1 MMARLKRLC
10 CLPMNTEQ
18 PMRTDY
24 CGEVNVADV
33 GEAIT
38 VAGWV
43 HRRRDHGGVIF
54 VDLRDTTGLIQLV
67 FNPEH
72 QDLFSEAEKL
82 RGEFVLSASG
92 TIRKR
97 PEGTINPE
105 LPTGE
110 VELLVLSLVVLNTSA
125 TPPFH
130 HNEHAHEDVR
140 LKYRY
145 LDLRRNEMANNLK
158 VRHDIIRS
166 LRNFLDKKDF
176 IDIETPI
183 LTKATPEGARDYLV
197 PSRTQKGDFF
207 ALPQSPQLFKQLLM
221 MSGFDKYYQIARC
234 FRDEDLRADRQPE
247 FTQLDIE
254 MSFVSE
260 EGVLQTMESMIRNLF
275 QEVLSDQLPDPFIR
289 LSYED
294 AMARFGTDRPNLGVA
309 MELVDVGDL
318 MRQVEFNVF
327 SGPANDKDSRVACLK
342 LKNAKN
348 ITRKQIDDY
357 TNFVGE
363 FGAKGLAYIKVVDI
377 STGADGLQSPILKF
391 LDEKTI
397 HSLIERLALANGD
410 IVFFGADKIS
420 IVNASL
426 GALRVKLAEDFD
438 QMSSGWF
445 PLWITDFPM
454 FNWDEKEKRW
464 IAEHH
469 PFTAPKATT
478 TDELIQNPG
487 EALSCGYDFVL
498 NGHEIGGGSMRIN
511 SQTMQ
516 EAVFEIIGIGST
528 EAEEKFGFLLD
539 ALKFGCPPHGGI
551 AFGIDRLVML
561 MTGSKSIRDVIAFP
575 KTQTANCLLTDAP
588 SQPETDQ
595 LKELG
600 LSVRAKK

>member
-1 MMARLKRLC
+1 MK
-10 CLPMNTEQ
+10 TEQ

-166 LRNFLDKKDF
+166 LRNYLDKKDF

-357 TNFVGE
+357 TNFVGK
-363 FGAKGLAYIKVVDI
+363 FGAKGLAYIKVVDV

-420 IVNASL
+420 IVNTSL

-498 NGHEIGGGSMRIN
+498 NGHEIGGGSTRIH

-516 EAVFEIIGIGST
+516 QAVFEIIGIGST
-528 EAEEKFGFLLD
+528 QAEEKFGFLLE

>member
-1 MMARLKRLC
+1 MK
-10 CLPMNTEQ
+10 TEQ

-363 FGAKGLAYIKVVDI
+363 FGAKGLAYIKVVDA

-438 QMSSGWF
+438 QMNSGWF

-498 NGHEIGGGSMRIN
+498 NGHEIGGGSTRIH

-516 EAVFEIIGIGST
+516 QAVFEIIGIGST
-528 EAEEKFGFLLD
+528 QAEEKFGFLLE
-539 ALKFGCPPHGGI
+539 ALKFGCPPHGGV

>member
-1 MMARLKRLC
+1 
-10 CLPMNTEQ
+10 
-18 PMRTDY
+18 MRTDY
-24 CGEVNVADV
+24 CGKVSIVDV
-33 GEAIT
+33 DETIT

-67 FNPEH
+67 FDPEH
-72 QDLFSEAEKL
+72 HDLFSEAEKL

-92 TIRKR
+92 NIRRR

-130 HNEHAHEDVR
+130 HNESANEDIR

-145 LDLRRNEMANNLK
+145 LDLRRNETASKLK
-158 VRHDIIRS
+158 VRHNIVRS
-166 LRNFLDKKDF
+166 LRNFLDAKDF
-176 IDIETPI
+176 VDIETPI

-247 FTQLDIE
+247 FTQLDVE

-260 EGVLQTMESMIRNLF
+260 EEILQTMESMIRNLF
-275 QEVLSDQLPDPFIR
+275 QDVLSVELPDSFTR
-289 LSYED
+289 LSYVD
-294 AMARFGTDRPNLGVA
+294 AMNRFGTDRPNLA
-309 MELVDVGDL
+309 ISMELLDVSDL
-318 MRQVEFNVF
+318 VGQVEFKVF
-327 SGPANDKDSRVACLK
+327 AGPANDKDSRVACLK
-342 LKNAKN
+342 LQNAQD

-363 FGAKGLAYIKVVDI
+363 FGAKGLAYIKVENA
-377 STGADGLQSPILKF
+377 SKGSDGLRSPILKF
-391 LDEKTI
+391 LDETTI
-397 HSLIERLALANGD
+397 HKLIEKLGVEDGD
-410 IVFFGADKIS
+410 ILFFGADTNS

-426 GALRVKLAEDFD
+426 GALRVKLAEDFNLIKT
-438 QMSSGWF
+438 GWF
-445 PLWITDFPM
+445 PLWVTDFPM
-454 FNWDEKEKRW
+454 FHWDEKEKRW
-464 IAEHH
+464 FAEHH
-469 PFTAPKATT
+469 PFTSPKLTSEK
-478 TDELIQNPG
+478 ELTQNPG
-487 EALSCGYDFVL
+487 VVLSCGYDLVL
-498 NGHEIGGGSMRIN
+498 NGSEIGGGSIRTH
-511 SQTMQ
+511 SQRMQ
-516 EAVFEIIGIGST
+516 QAVFKVLGIGPA
-528 EAEEKFGFLLD
+528 EAEEKFGFFLE

-561 MTGSKSIRDVIAFP
+561 MTGSNSIRDVIAFP

-588 SQPETDQ
+588 SSPEVDQ

-600 LSVRAKK
+600 LSARVKK

>member
-1 MMARLKRLC
+1 MK
-10 CLPMNTEQ
+10 TEQ

-67 FNPEH
+67 FDPEH

-145 LDLRRNEMANNLK
+145 LDLRRNEMAHNLK
-158 VRHDIIRS
+158 VRHDIIQS

-260 EGVLQTMESMIRNLF
+260 EGILQTMESMIRNLF

-363 FGAKGLAYIKVVDI
+363 FGAKGLAYIKVVDA

-498 NGHEIGGGSMRIN
+498 NGHEIGGGSTRIH

-516 EAVFEIIGIGST
+516 QAVFEIIGIGST
-528 EAEEKFGFLLD
+528 QAEEKFGFLLE

>member
-1 MMARLKRLC
+1 MK
-10 CLPMNTEQ
+10 TEQ

-327 SGPANDKDSRVACLK
+327 SGPANDKNSRVACLK

-363 FGAKGLAYIKVVDI
+363 FGAKGLAYIKVVDA

-487 EALSCGYDFVL
+487 EALSCGYDFIL
-498 NGHEIGGGSMRIN
+498 NGHEIGGGSTRIH

-516 EAVFEIIGIGST
+516 QAVFEIIGIGST
-528 EAEEKFGFLLD
+528 QAEEKFGFLLE
-539 ALKFGCPPHGGI
+539 ALKFGCPPHGGV

>member
-1 MMARLKRLC
+1 
-10 CLPMNTEQ
+10 
-18 PMRTDY
+18 MRTDY
-24 CGEVNVADV
+24 CGKVTVVNVD
-33 GEAIT
+33 ETIT
-38 VAGWV
+38 VAGWI

-67 FNPEH
+67 FDPEH

-92 TIRKR
+92 TIRRR
-97 PEGTINPE
+97 PEGTINSE

-158 VRHDIIRS
+158 VRHDIVRS

-260 EGVLQTMESMIRNLF
+260 EGILQTMESMIRNLF

-357 TNFVGE
+357 TNFVGK
-363 FGAKGLAYIKVVDI
+363 FGAKGLAYIKVVDV

-464 IAEHH
+464 TAEHH

-498 NGHEIGGGSMRIN
+498 NGHEIGGGSTRIH

-516 EAVFEIIGIGST
+516 QAVFEIIGIGST
-528 EAEEKFGFLLD
+528 QAEEKFGFLLE
-539 ALKFGCPPHGGI
+539 ALKFGCPPHGGV

>member
-1 MMARLKRLC
+1 
-10 CLPMNTEQ
+10 MNTEQ
-18 PMRTDY
+18 PMRTNY
-24 CGEVNVADV
+24 CGKVDVSNV
-33 GEAIT
+33 GETIT

-43 HRRRDHGGVIF
+43 HRRRDHGGIIF
-54 VDLRDTTGLIQLV
+54 VDLRDTTGLLQLV
-67 FNPEH
+67 FDPEN

-82 RGEFVLSASG
+82 RGEYVLSVTG

-110 VELLVLSLVVLNTSA
+110 VEILVLSLVVLNTSA

-130 HNEHAHEDVR
+130 HNEYANEDVR

-145 LDLRRNEMANNLK
+145 LDLRRIEMADNLK
-158 VRHDIIRS
+158 VRHDIVRS
-166 LRNFLDKKDF
+166 LRSFLDKKDF

-309 MELVDVGDL
+309 MELVDVSDL

-342 LKNAKN
+342 LSNAKN

-357 TNFVGE
+357 TEFVGE
-363 FGAKGLAYIKVVDI
+363 FGAKGLAYIKVEDI

-426 GALRVKLAEDFD
+426 GALRVKLAKDFD
-438 QMSSGWF
+438 QMNSGWF

-454 FNWDEKEKRW
+454 FNWGEKEKRW
-464 IAEHH
+464 MAEHH
-469 PFTAPKATT
+469 PFTAPKVAT

-487 EALSCGYDFVL
+487 EALSCAYDIVL
-498 NGHEIGGGSMRIN
+498 NGHEIGGGSIRIH

-528 EAEEKFGFLLD
+528 EAEEKFGFLLE

>member
-1 MMARLKRLC
+1 MK
-10 CLPMNTEQ
+10 TEQ

-363 FGAKGLAYIKVVDI
+363 FGAKGLAYIKVVDA

-498 NGHEIGGGSMRIN
+498 NGHEIGGGSTRIH

-516 EAVFEIIGIGST
+516 QAVFEIIGIGST
-528 EAEEKFGFLLD
+528 QAEEKFGFLLE
-539 ALKFGCPPHGGI
+539 ALKFGCPPHGGV

>member
-1 MMARLKRLC
+1 
-10 CLPMNTEQ
+10 
-18 PMRTDY
+18 MRTDY
-24 CGEVNVADV
+24 CGKVSVVNVD
-33 GEAIT
+33 ETIT

-67 FNPEH
+67 FDPEH

-92 TIRKR
+92 AIRRR
-97 PEGTINPE
+97 PEGTINSA

-110 VELLVLSLVVLNTSA
+110 VELLVSSLVVLNTSA

-130 HNEHAHEDVR
+130 HNEPANEDIR

-145 LDLRRNEMANNLK
+145 LDLRRNEAASKLK
-158 VRHDIIRS
+158 VRHNIIRS
-166 LRNFLDKKDF
+166 LRNFLDAKDF

-247 FTQLDIE
+247 FTQLDVE
-254 MSFVSE
+254 MSFVNE
-260 EGVLQTMESMIRNLF
+260 EEILQTMESMIRNLF
-275 QEVLSDQLPDPFIR
+275 QEVLSVELSDSFTR
-289 LSYED
+289 LSYAD
-294 AMARFGTDRPNLGVA
+294 AMTRFGTDRPNLA
-309 MELVDVGDL
+309 ISMELLDVSDL
-318 MRQVEFNVF
+318 VEQVEFKVF

-342 LKNAKN
+342 LQHAQD

-363 FGAKGLAYIKVVDI
+363 FGAKGLAYIKVEDA
-377 STGADGLQSPILKF
+377 SKGSDGLRSPILKF
-391 LDEKTI
+391 LDETTI
-397 HSLIERLALANGD
+397 HKLIEKLAVEDGD
-410 IVFFGADKIS
+410 ILFFGADTNS
-420 IVNASL
+420 IVNSSL

-438 QMSSGWF
+438 LINTGWF
-445 PLWITDFPM
+445 PLWVTDFPM
-454 FNWDEKEKRW
+454 FHWDEKEKRW
-464 IAEHH
+464 FAEHH
-469 PFTAPKATT
+469 PFTAPKLTSVK
-478 TDELIQNPG
+478 ELTQSPS
-487 EALSCGYDFVL
+487 EVLSCGYDLVL
-498 NGHEIGGGSMRIN
+498 NGSEIGGGSIRTH
-511 SQTMQ
+511 SQRMQ
-516 EAVFEIIGIGST
+516 QAVFEVLGIGSA
-528 EAEEKFGFLLD
+528 EAEEKFGFFLE

-561 MTGSKSIRDVIAFP
+561 MTGSNSIRDVIAFP
-575 KTQTANCLLTDAP
+575 KTQTANCLLTAAP
-588 SQPETDQ
+588 SQPEADQ

-600 LSVRAKK
+600 LSVRVKK

>member
-1 MMARLKRLC
+1 MK
-10 CLPMNTEQ
+10 TEQ

-327 SGPANDKDSRVACLK
+327 SGPANDKNSRVACLK

-363 FGAKGLAYIKVVDI
+363 FGAKGLAYIKVVDA

-464 IAEHH
+464 TAEHH

-498 NGHEIGGGSMRIN
+498 NGHEIGGGSTRIH

-516 EAVFEIIGIGST
+516 QAVFEIIGIGST
-528 EAEEKFGFLLD
+528 EAEEKFGFLLE
-539 ALKFGCPPHGGI
+539 ALKFGCPPHGGV

>member
-1 MMARLKRLC
+1 MK
-10 CLPMNTEQ
+10 TEQ

-166 LRNFLDKKDF
+166 LRNYLDKKDF

-357 TNFVGE
+357 TNFVGK
-363 FGAKGLAYIKVVDI
+363 FGAKGLAYIKVVDV

-420 IVNASL
+420 IVNTSL

-498 NGHEIGGGSMRIN
+498 NGHEIGGGSTRIH

-516 EAVFEIIGIGST
+516 QAVFEIIGIGST
-528 EAEEKFGFLLD
+528 EAEEKFGFLLE
-539 ALKFGCPPHGGI
+539 ALKFGCPPHGGV

>member
-1 MMARLKRLC
+1 MK
-10 CLPMNTEQ
+10 TEQ

-166 LRNFLDKKDF
+166 LRNYLDKKDF

-363 FGAKGLAYIKVVDI
+363 FGAKGLAYIKVEDI

-420 IVNASL
+420 IVNTSL

-464 IAEHH
+464 TAEHH

-487 EALSCGYDFVL
+487 EALSCGYDFIL
-498 NGHEIGGGSMRIN
+498 NGHEIGGGSTRIH

-516 EAVFEIIGIGST
+516 QAVFEIIGIGST
-528 EAEEKFGFLLD
+528 EAEEKFGFLLE

>member
-1 MMARLKRLC
+1 
-10 CLPMNTEQ
+10 
-18 PMRTDY
+18 MRTNY
-24 CGEVNVADV
+24 CGEVGVTNVD
-33 GEAIT
+33 ETIT

-67 FNPEH
+67 FDPEQ
-72 QDLFSEAEKL
+72 QDLFTEAEKL

-92 TIRKR
+92 TIRRR

-110 VELLVLSLVVLNTSA
+110 IELLVLSLVVLNTSA

-130 HNEHAHEDVR
+130 HNETANEDIR

-145 LDLRRNEMANNLK
+145 LDLRRNETASKLK
-158 VRHDIIRS
+158 VRHNIIRS
-166 LRNFLDKKDF
+166 LRNFLDAQDF

-197 PSRTQKGDFF
+197 PSRTQRGDFF

-247 FTQLDIE
+247 FTQLDVE
-254 MSFVSE
+254 MSFVNDE
-260 EGVLQTMESMIRNLF
+260 EILKTMESMIQNLF
-275 QEVLSDQLPDPFIR
+275 QDVLSVELPDSFTR
-289 LSYED
+289 LSYVD
-294 AMARFGTDRPNLGVA
+294 AMTRFGTDRPNLA
-309 MELVDVGDL
+309 ISMELLDVSDL
-318 MRQVEFNVF
+318 VEQVEFKVF
-327 SGPANDKDSRVACLK
+327 AGPANDKDCRVACLK
-342 LKNAKN
+342 LQNAQD

-363 FGAKGLAYIKVVDI
+363 FGAKGLAYIKVENASKGI
-377 STGADGLQSPILKF
+377 DGLRSPILKF
-391 LDEKTI
+391 LDETTI
-397 HSLIERLALANGD
+397 HNLIEKLAVEDGD
-410 IVFFGADKIS
+410 ILFFGADTNS

-438 QMSSGWF
+438 LINTGWF
-445 PLWITDFPM
+445 PLWVTDFPM
-454 FNWDEKEKRW
+454 FHWDEKEKRW
-464 IAEHH
+464 FAEHH
-469 PFTAPKATT
+469 PFTAPKLTSAKGLT
-478 TDELIQNPG
+478 QSPG
-487 EALSCGYDFVL
+487 EVLSCGYDLVL
-498 NGHEIGGGSMRIN
+498 NGSEIGGGSIRTH
-511 SQTMQ
+511 SQRMQ
-516 EAVFEIIGIGST
+516 QAVFKVLGIDPVQ
-528 EAEEKFGFLLD
+528 AEEKFGFFLE

-561 MTGSKSIRDVIAFP
+561 MTGSNSIRDVIAFP

-588 SQPETDQ
+588 SQPEVDQ

-600 LSVRAKK
+600 LSVRVKK

>member
-1 MMARLKRLC
+1 MK
-10 CLPMNTEQ
+10 TEQ

-357 TNFVGE
+357 TNFVGK
-363 FGAKGLAYIKVVDI
+363 FGAKGLAYIKVVDA

-420 IVNASL
+420 IVNTSL

-498 NGHEIGGGSMRIN
+498 NGHEIGGGSTRIH

-516 EAVFEIIGIGST
+516 QAVFEIIGIGST
-528 EAEEKFGFLLD
+528 QAEEKFGFLLE
-539 ALKFGCPPHGGI
+539 ALKFGCPPHGGV